1 MMIMKN
7 VVVSISLS
15 QDLVQLI
22 DKQRQDVSRSKY
34 IQRLLEKAL
43 EK

>member
-7 VVVSISLS
+7 TVVSISLS

-22 DKQRQDVSRSKY
+22 DKQRKDVSRSKY

-43 EK
+43 EV